1 MFRWGRVYR
10 AKKTNYIRL
19 KVEDLYMR
27 WIIISLVGWALAL
40 YSFSKLQQMKKHV
53 LPTKSNTL
61 LRDILKL
68 SLNKYDDMTIAA
80 MGIISSLKNH
90 YTIDYCTL
98 FTADNNNS
106 LKLLAS
112 NVDHSF
118 YENLESEVNRAL
130 KNMDHYKASITTS
143 EDFLSYDSSRKR
155 NVKYSYFI
163 PLNIDN
169 KLIGAIFIENKNV
182 KDLNVEKEFFSI
194 ILENITIVLQ
204 NLLYFET
211 INKLAMTDGL
221 TGIYNRNYMNLFLA
235 NALQKKKK
243 FTLAIFDIDHFKKFN
258 DTYGHLFGDLTL
270 KIVSSFVKSQLHD
283 SDTIF
288 RFGGEEFIL
297 YLENKT
303 ENQAFSQ
310 IESIRSGIEQ
320 LSIEDEKSTANVM
333 CSFGCHE
340 VCCNDTSITKIIE
353 KADIALYHSK
363 ENGRNRTT
371 KFSDVSL

>member
-1 MFRWGRVYR
+1 
-10 AKKTNYIRL
+10 
-19 KVEDLYMR
+19 MR
-27 WIIISLVGWALAL
+27 WIMIINLVGWALAV
-40 YSFSKLQQMKKHV
+40 YSFSKLLQMKKHV

-68 SLNKYDDMTIAA
+68 SLNKYDDITIAA

-98 FTADNNNS
+98 FTSDNNNS

-340 VCCNDTSITKIIE
+340 VCFNDTSITKIIE

-371 KFSDVSL
+371 KFSDVCSL